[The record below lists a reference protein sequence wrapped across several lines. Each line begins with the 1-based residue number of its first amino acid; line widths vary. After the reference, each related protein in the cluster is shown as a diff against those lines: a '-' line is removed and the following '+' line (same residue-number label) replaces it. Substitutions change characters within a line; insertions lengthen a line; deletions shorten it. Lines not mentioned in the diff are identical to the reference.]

1 MRPTLRRQAARVVA
15 LDGDDRVLLIKAHD
29 PARPQAGSWWELP
42 GGGIEPG
49 EASTHA
55 CLRELHEEGGITTAD
70 IGPVIWT
77 QHVTF
82 DFAGWH
88 FDQDEVIHLARVP
101 TGSEGLGEQRLEAFE
116 AMAFEDRRWWSA
128 EELRLEGVSTLP
140 PRLAELLVPVVAG
153 QLPDPPLDISPEHD
167 GPDRR

>member
-1 MRPTLRRQAARVVA
+1 MVA

-29 PARPQAGSWWELP
+29 PARPDAGSWWELP

-70 IGPVIWT
+70 IGPVIWI

-88 FDQDEVIHLARVP
+88 FDQDEVIHVARVP
-101 TGSEGLGEQRLEAFE
+101 SGSEGLGEQ
-116 AMAFEDRRWWSA
+116 
-128 EELRLEGVSTLP
+128 RLEGVSTLP
-140 PRLAELLVPVVAG
+140 PRLAELLGPVVDG
-153 QLPDPPLDISPEHD
+153 DLPDPPLDISPHLD
-167 GPDRR
+167 GATGR

>member
-1 MRPTLRRQAARVVA
+1 M
-15 LDGDDRVLLIKAHD
+15 
-29 PARPQAGSWWELP
+29 
-42 GGGIEPG
+42 
-49 EASTHA
+49 
-55 CLRELHEEGGITTAD
+55 
-70 IGPVIWT
+70 IWT

-167 GPDRR
+167 GHDRR